1 MMRRRSERPQED
13 GNALVAILLG
23 LLTGTVL
30 VGLMALGEGD
40 RSEALAWGIASLTL
54 LGWLGRAEG

>member
-1 MMRRRSERPQED
+1 MRRRSERHGN

-30 VGLMALGEGD
+30 VGLMAWGEGD